1 MQLRESVEAVTTCRQ
16 VDRKAMTLLNLR
28 HGSYWINLNL
38 LIDAPH
44 ACDIIAIAGKPLQ

>member
-1 MQLRESVEAVTTCRQ
+1 MQLRESVEAVTACRQ
-16 VDRKAMTLLNLR
+16 VVRKARTLPNLR
-28 HGSYWINLNL
+28 HGAYWSNLNL